1 MGIFPVE
8 FPTTTA
14 GCFESFR
21 LLHYLAF
28 IKGGIRFELYAM
40 SIVLIKPKL
49 LTNLRMKIQTGRG
62 TISLIT
68 LIAIWSVSALT
79 SLPGLAVSPILGD
92 LTKIF
97 PEATDLDIQMLTSLP
112 SLLIIPFILLGGKLT
127 EKVDFVRILKIGLWL
142 FAVSGM
148 LYLVSNKMWQLIVVS
163 ALLGIGAGL
172 IIPLST
178 GLVSR
183 YFTGTYRVKQFG
195 FSSAITN
202 FTLVIATAVTGYLA
216 EVSWHLPFLVYL
228 LPLISILLIGRLKK
242 DRPEVASADSASS
255 KEERAVIDTG
265 GSKYGIH
272 VKHLIELMFFYGVTT
287 YIVLAVI
294 FNLPFLMEKHHFSS
308 GNSGLMI
315 SLFFLAIMAPG
326 FCLDKIAATL
336 KERTKAYSLLFM
348 ALGLLLIWIAPL
360 EWLIIP
366 GCLFVGL
373 GYGVIQPMLYD
384 KTTHTALP
392 EKATLAL
399 AFVMM
404 MNYLAILLYPFIVD
418 FFQWIF
424 HTQSQEFPFIFN
436 LLITVVTLF
445 WAYRRRHTFLF
456 NDQLK

>member
-1 MGIFPVE
+1 M
-8 FPTTTA
+8 
-14 GCFESFR
+14 R
-21 LLHYLAF
+21 
-28 IKGGIRFELYAM
+28 
-40 SIVLIKPKL
+40 
-49 LTNLRMKIQTGRG
+49 IQTGRG
-62 TISLIT
+62 TIPLIT
-68 LIAIWSVSALT
+68 LIAIWSISALT

-127 EKVDFVRILKIGLWL
+127 EKIDYVRILKIGLWL
-142 FAVSGM
+142 FAASGI
-148 LYLVSNKMWQLIVVS
+148 LYLISNKMWQLIVVS
-163 ALLGIGAGL
+163 ALLGIGSGL

-183 YFTGTYRVKQFG
+183 YFVGTYRVKQFG
-195 FSSAITN
+195 LSSAITN

-228 LPLISILLIGRLKK
+228 LPLVSILLVGHLKTNQPGTEPVAAGSGNST
-242 DRPEVASADSASS
+242 PEQSA
-255 KEERAVIDTG
+255 IDTG

-272 VKHLIELMFFYGVTT
+272 TRHLLQLMLFYGVTT

-308 GNSGLMI
+308 GDSGLMI

-326 FCLDKIAATL
+326 FGLDKIVGVL
-336 KERTKAYSLLFM
+336 KERTKAYSLLSM
-348 ALGLLLIWIAPL
+348 ALGLLLIWIAPI

-366 GCLFVGL
+366 GCILVGL

-392 EKATLAL
+392 EKTTLAL

-424 HTQSQEFPFIFN
+424 HTRSQEFPFIFN
-436 LLITVVTLF
+436 LLITIVTFF
-445 WAYRRRHTFLF
+445 WAYLRRNTFLF